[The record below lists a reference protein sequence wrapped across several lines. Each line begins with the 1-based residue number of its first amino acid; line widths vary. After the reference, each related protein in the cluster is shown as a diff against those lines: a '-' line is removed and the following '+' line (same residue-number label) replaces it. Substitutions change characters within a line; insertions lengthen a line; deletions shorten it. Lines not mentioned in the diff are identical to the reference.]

1 MADDITRK
9 HLDRARVRGAPSAI
23 PGAAGL
29 VHSYPFEEVNRQTAR
44 ALVAPLEKG
53 FHLEALKA
61 AQEKLAQ
68 LAAQQDL
75 FVVEQPLVALKADPM
90 EAPPG
95 SWEWEVLLPIRGRA
109 KADEAAGVTVGR
121 IHGGSYVETMTH
133 GGFPDLPNL
142 YTFFLGRLLPS
153 RKQQLTRPVIYHR
166 TLGLLESAN
175 AERLHVAV
183 FLPIQLSLKPPTRL
197 VTREEMT

>member
-9 HLDRARVRGAPSAI
+9 HLDRARVRGAPTAI
-23 PGAAGL
+23 PGASGM
-29 VHSYPFEEVNRQTAR
+29 VGTYPYEEINRHAAR

-53 FHLEALKA
+53 FPLESLKA

-68 LAAQQDL
+68 LAAQQEL
-75 FVVEQPLVALKADPM
+75 FIVEQPLVALKADPVD
-90 EAPPG
+90 APPNT
-95 SWEWEVLLPIRGRA
+95 WEWEVLLPVRGRA

-121 IHGGSYVETMTH
+121 IHGGSYIETMTR

-142 YTFFLGRLLPS
+142 YAFFLGRLLPS
-153 RKQQLTRPVIYHR
+153 RKQQLTRPLIYHR
-166 TLGLLESAN
+166 ALGLLESAN
-175 AERLHVAV
+175 AERLGVTV
-183 FLPIQLSLKPPTRL
+183 FLPIQLSLKAPTRL